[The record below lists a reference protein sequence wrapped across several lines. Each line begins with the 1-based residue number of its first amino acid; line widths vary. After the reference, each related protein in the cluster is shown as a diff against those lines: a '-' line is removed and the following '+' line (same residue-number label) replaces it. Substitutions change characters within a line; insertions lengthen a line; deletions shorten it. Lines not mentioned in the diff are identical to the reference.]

1 MGCFGDFGLS
11 YGEGSKLTFSLNNLG
26 CCFRH
31 GTDESHIK
39 LYNNRV
45 HNVDL
50 IKKINEENEK
60 VKVIMKEKINSLKKE
75 VTLKNPKVIIGTGKS
90 CNSDC
95 YLYNPALMKTC
106 PKCEGKVEEEYE
118 NDYKLENV
126 WNKDKQAYNEI
137 KRYNEKKICTGFRWN
152 NNISQEDV
160 SLKGIFDY
168 FDKKDP
174 EKKTHWSIVVEDPT
188 TKKKTTEEY
197 DVENHYMM
205 INGERFDFP
214 LGLTMKEFFKFNNLY
229 FFPKHH
235 QQLIKEG
242 LSFYYLPIDIEYKY
256 NFAFWYEGIEEEI
269 GQSFGYYGTERIHM
283 VFIYICNSCGYK
295 YHIIKT
301 SPFAFRDKSKD
312 PK

>member
-26 CCFRH
+26 CCFRY

-137 KRYNEKKICTGFRWN
+137 KRYNEKNMYWF
-152 NNISQEDV
+152 
-160 SLKGIFDY
+160 
-168 FDKKDP
+168 
-174 EKKTHWSIVVEDPT
+174 
-188 TKKKTTEEY
+188 
-197 DVENHYMM
+197 
-205 INGERFDFP
+205 
-214 LGLTMKEFFKFNNLY
+214 
-229 FFPKHH
+229 
-235 QQLIKEG
+235 
-242 LSFYYLPIDIEYKY
+242 
-256 NFAFWYEGIEEEI
+256 
-269 GQSFGYYGTERIHM
+269 
-283 VFIYICNSCGYK
+283 
-295 YHIIKT
+295 
-301 SPFAFRDKSKD
+301 
-312 PK
+312 